1 LVQKKVRRRSM
12 STSPTQ
18 LRLTTRGRL
27 LLGASGLVVALSL
40 FSATTALG
48 SAAKAE
54 SSTTSTNPASAYYE
68 TITVLPGETLWS
80 IAGQVDSKANKGDL
94 VAAIIDLNGLSG
106 SALQAGQR
114 LRVPV
119 ASK

>member
-1 LVQKKVRRRSM
+1 M

-48 SAAKAE
+48 SAAEAE
-54 SSTTSTNPASAYYE
+54 SSTASTTPASAYYE

>member
-1 LVQKKVRRRSM
+1 M
-12 STSPTQ
+12 
-18 LRLTTRGRL
+18 
-27 LLGASGLVVALSL
+27 
-40 FSATTALG
+40 
-48 SAAKAE
+48 
-54 SSTTSTNPASAYYE
+54 
-68 TITVLPGETLWS
+68 TVLPGESLWS